1 MLNLRDISHLER
13 RIFIMPARDE
23 IQALMEQALSAFGK
37 GDPVPFL
44 NLLDDDLEVFDHAP
58 YRFDNK
64 PSFVAYLQ
72 SFLVGAEVASVAFHQ
87 PSYRA
92 FNDNTGIVNTYD
104 TFTVVPKGG
113 GTPQVQNNRST
124 YVYVKKGGQW
134 KIVSAH

>member
-1 MLNLRDISHLER
+1 MA
-13 RIFIMPARDE
+13 ARDE
-23 IQALMEQALSAFGK
+23 IQTLMEQALSAFNK

-72 SFLVGAEVASVAFHQ
+72 SFLVGAEAASDVFHQ
-87 PSYRA
+87 PSYRT

-104 TFTVVPKGG
+104 VFTVVPKGG
-113 GTPQVQNNRST
+113 GAPQVQTNRTT

-134 KIVSAH
+134 KIVSAHFSPLPHAQ

>member
-1 MLNLRDISHLER
+1 MA
-13 RIFIMPARDE
+13 ARDE
-23 IQALMEQALSAFGK
+23 IQSLMEQALSAFNK

-72 SFLVGAEVASVAFHQ
+72 SFMVGAEAASVAFHQ
-87 PSYRA
+87 PSYRT

-104 TFTVVPKGG
+104 VFTVVPKGG
-113 GTPQVQNNRST
+113 GAPQVQNNRTT
-124 YVYVKKGGQW
+124 YIYVKKGGQW
-134 KIVSAH
+134 KIVSAHFSPLPQH